1 MALKTLGVT
10 APAELREAVDGLADS
25 PLLPRCAGVRPGPV
39 PTPLAA
45 TTHALRTVARR
56 WLDLHRE
63 VHLHDVELDRLTEE
77 QAPKLRAAFG
87 IGTDT
92 AAACPSKRSRSLHS
106 QSALKTGCYPTRW
119 RPW

>member
-1 MALKTLGVT
+1 MLS
-10 APAELREAVDGLADS
+10 E
-25 PLLPRCAGVRPGPV
+25 PRRAGGW
-39 PTPLAA
+39 TCIAKF
-45 TTHALRTVARR
+45 T
-56 WLDLHRE
+56 
-63 VHLHDVELDRLTEE
+63 HDVELDRLTEE